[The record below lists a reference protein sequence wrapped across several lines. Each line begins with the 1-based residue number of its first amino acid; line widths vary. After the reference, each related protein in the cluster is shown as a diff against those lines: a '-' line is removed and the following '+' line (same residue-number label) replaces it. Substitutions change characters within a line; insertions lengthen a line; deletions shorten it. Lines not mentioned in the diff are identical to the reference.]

1 MNLFRIS
8 LKFLR
13 NLFSLK
19 YLTDDSI
26 KELLDSCHLIENI
39 IFNTRSNISIKTID
53 HLIVT
58 ALKNSQ
64 KT

>member
-1 MNLFRIS
+1 MNLFKIS

>member
-39 IFNTRSNISIKTID
+39 IFNTLSNISIKTID

>member
-1 MNLFRIS
+1 MNLFKIS

-19 YLTDDSI
+19 HKTDDSI